1 MFILYSEKSIKII
14 SDTNCRSL
22 ILYLFKRNQTMQ
34 TTYNSK
40 KNKGLK
46 NAHYMHSLFQGNCS
60 DDVHFTLCPCL
71 NKKAM
76 LMSSSEITEE
86 ETQVFI
92 RNLMDC
98 DKLISTY
105 VHNRLI
111 RKEESSIYIFIGNYL
126 SSFQHIYGILLL
138 PS

>member
-1 MFILYSEKSIKII
+1 MEITYQSK
-14 SDTNCRSL
+14 TNRGL
-22 ILYLFKRNQTMQ
+22 RNA
-34 TTYNSK
+34 K
-40 KNKGLK
+40 
-46 NAHYMHSLFQGNCS
+46 YMHALFQGECS
-60 DDVHFTLCPCL
+60 DDVHLTLCPCL

-86 ETQVFI
+86 ETQIFI

-111 RKEESSIYIFIGNYL
+111 QKKESSTYIFIGNYL
-126 SSFQHIYGILLL
+126 NSFKHIYGILLL